1 MIFLQILK
9 INFNNM
15 SHILRVVPTPIG
27 NLEDI
32 TIRSLNYF
40 KQADL
45 VICEDTRSANR
56 LFRMLDIDL
65 LDKKFLSYHKDN
77 EHRIVDMLINEIQ
90 TYTFPILLSEAG
102 MPAISDP
109 GYLLIRNCIKAGLE
123 IEVIPGASA
132 VLVALVGSG
141 LPCDKFHFE
150 GFLPTKSG
158 RKQRLEF
165 IKNYPFT
172 SVIYES
178 PYRINKTLQEMLE
191 FFSPDHPIA
200 IGRELTKM
208 HEEFI
213 RGQLSEIVEQTKDKK
228 WKGEI
233 VLVIA
238 GKNIKNS

>member
-1 MIFLQILK
+1 MSQIL
-9 INFNNM
+9 
-15 SHILRVVPTPIG
+15 HIVPTPIG

-65 LDKKFLSYHKDN
+65 FDKKFLSYHKDN

-90 TYTFPILLSEAG
+90 TYTFPVLLSEAG

-213 RGQLSEIVEQTKDKK
+213 RGQLSEIIEQTKDKK

-238 GKNIKNS
+238 GKNIKNI

>member
-65 LDKKFLSYHKDN
+65 FDKKFLSYHKDN

-90 TYTFPILLSEAG
+90 IYTFPVLLSEAG

-132 VLVALVGSG
+132 GLVALVGSG

-213 RGQLSEIVEQTKDKK
+213 RGQLSEIIEQTKDKK

-238 GKNIKNS
+238 GKNIKNI

>member
-1 MIFLQILK
+1 MSQIL
-9 INFNNM
+9 
-15 SHILRVVPTPIG
+15 HIVPTPIG

-65 LDKKFLSYHKDN
+65 LDKKFLSYNKDN

-213 RGQLSEIVEQTKDKK
+213 RGQLSEIIEQTKDKK

-238 GKNIKNS
+238 GKNIKNI

>member
-1 MIFLQILK
+1 
-9 INFNNM
+9 M
-15 SHILRVVPTPIG
+15 SHILHLVPTPIG

-77 EHRIVDMLINEIQ
+77 EHRIVDMLINEIR

>member
-1 MIFLQILK
+1 
-9 INFNNM
+9 M
-15 SHILRVVPTPIG
+15 SHILHLVPTPIG

-65 LDKKFLSYHKDN
+65 FDKKFLSYHKDN

-90 TYTFPILLSEAG
+90 TYTFPVLLSEAG

-213 RGQLSEIVEQTKDKK
+213 RGQLSEIIEQTKDKK

-238 GKNIKNS
+238 GKNIKNI

>member
-77 EHRIVDMLINEIQ
+77 EHRIVDMLINEIR

>member
-1 MIFLQILK
+1 
-9 INFNNM
+9 M

-65 LDKKFLSYHKDN
+65 FDKKFLSYHKDN
-77 EHRIVDMLINEIQ
+77 EHRIVDMLINEIR

-213 RGQLSEIVEQTKDKK
+213 RGQLSEIIEQTKDKK
-228 WKGEI
+228 WKG
-233 VLVIA
+233 
-238 GKNIKNS
+238 

>member
-1 MIFLQILK
+1 
-9 INFNNM
+9 M
-15 SHILRVVPTPIG
+15 SHILHLVPTPIG

-77 EHRIVDMLINEIQ
+77 EHKIVDMLINEIR

-213 RGQLSEIVEQTKDKK
+213 RGQLSEIIEQTKDKK

-238 GKNIKNS
+238 GKNIKNI

>member
-1 MIFLQILK
+1 MSQIL
-9 INFNNM
+9 
-15 SHILRVVPTPIG
+15 HVVPTPIG
-27 NLEDI
+27 NLEDT

-65 LDKKFLSYHKDN
+65 LDKKFLSYNKDN

>member
-1 MIFLQILK
+1 MSQIL
-9 INFNNM
+9 
-15 SHILRVVPTPIG
+15 HIVPTPIG

-56 LFRMLDIDL
+56 LFRLLDIDL

-77 EHRIVDMLINEIQ
+77 EHRIVDMLINEIR

-238 GKNIKNS
+238 GKNIKNL

>member
-1 MIFLQILK
+1 MSQIL
-9 INFNNM
+9 
-15 SHILRVVPTPIG
+15 HVVPTPIG

-65 LDKKFLSYHKDN
+65 FDKKFLSYHKDN
-77 EHRIVDMLINEIQ
+77 EHRIVDMLINEIR

-213 RGQLSEIVEQTKDKK
+213 RGQLSEIIEQTKDKK
-228 WKGEI
+228 WKG
-233 VLVIA
+233 
-238 GKNIKNS
+238 

>member
-65 LDKKFLSYHKDN
+65 LDKKFLSYNKDN

-213 RGQLSEIVEQTKDKK
+213 RGQLSEIIEQTKDKK

>member
-1 MIFLQILK
+1 
-9 INFNNM
+9 M

-90 TYTFPILLSEAG
+90 TYTFPVLLSEAG

-213 RGQLSEIVEQTKDKK
+213 RGQLSEIIEQTKDKK

-238 GKNIKNS
+238 GKNIKNI

>member
-1 MIFLQILK
+1 MSQIL
-9 INFNNM
+9 
-15 SHILRVVPTPIG
+15 HVVPTPIG

-90 TYTFPILLSEAG
+90 TYTFPVLLSEAG

-213 RGQLSEIVEQTKDKK
+213 RGQLSEIIEQTKDKK

>member
-1 MIFLQILK
+1 MQILK

-213 RGQLSEIVEQTKDKK
+213 RGQLSEIIEQTKDKK

>member
-1 MIFLQILK
+1 MSQIL
-9 INFNNM
+9 
-15 SHILRVVPTPIG
+15 HVVPTPIG

-77 EHRIVDMLINEIQ
+77 EHRIVDMLINEIR

-213 RGQLSEIVEQTKDKK
+213 RGQLSEIIEQTKDKK

-238 GKNIKNS
+238 GKNIKNI

>member
-1 MIFLQILK
+1 MSQIL
-9 INFNNM
+9 
-15 SHILRVVPTPIG
+15 HIVPTPIG

-65 LDKKFLSYHKDN
+65 FDKKFLSYHKDN

-213 RGQLSEIVEQTKDKK
+213 RGQLSEIIEQTKDKK

-238 GKNIKNS
+238 GKNIKNI

>member
-1 MIFLQILK
+1 MSQIL
-9 INFNNM
+9 
-15 SHILRVVPTPIG
+15 HIVPTPIG

-65 LDKKFLSYHKDN
+65 FDKKFLSYHKDN

-90 TYTFPILLSEAG
+90 IYTFPVLLSEAG

-132 VLVALVGSG
+132 GLVALVGSG

-213 RGQLSEIVEQTKDKK
+213 RGQLSEIIEQTKDKK

-238 GKNIKNS
+238 GKNIKNI

>member
-1 MIFLQILK
+1 MSQIL
-9 INFNNM
+9 
-15 SHILRVVPTPIG
+15 HVVPTPIG

-65 LDKKFLSYHKDN
+65 FDKKFLSYHKDN
-77 EHRIVDMLINEIQ
+77 EHRIVDMLINEIR

-213 RGQLSEIVEQTKDKK
+213 RGQLSEIIEQTKDKK

-238 GKNIKNS
+238 

>member
-1 MIFLQILK
+1 MSQIL
-9 INFNNM
+9 
-15 SHILRVVPTPIG
+15 HVVPTPIG

-65 LDKKFLSYHKDN
+65 FDKKFLSYHKDN

-90 TYTFPILLSEAG
+90 IYTFPVLLSEAG

-132 VLVALVGSG
+132 GLVALVGSG

-213 RGQLSEIVEQTKDKK
+213 RGQLSEIIEQTKDKK

>member
-1 MIFLQILK
+1 
-9 INFNNM
+9 M
-15 SHILRVVPTPIG
+15 SHILHLVPTPIG
-27 NLEDI
+27 SLEDI

-77 EHRIVDMLINEIQ
+77 EHRIVDMLINEIR

>member
-1 MIFLQILK
+1 MQILK

-65 LDKKFLSYHKDN
+65 FDKKFLSYHKDN

-90 TYTFPILLSEAG
+90 IYTFPVLLSEAG

-132 VLVALVGSG
+132 GLVALVGSG

-213 RGQLSEIVEQTKDKK
+213 RGQLSEIIEQTKDKK

>member
-1 MIFLQILK
+1 
-9 INFNNM
+9 M

-40 KQADL
+40 KQTDL
-45 VICEDTRSANR
+45 IICEDTRSANR

-90 TYTFPILLSEAG
+90 IYTFPVLLSEAG

-213 RGQLSEIVEQTKDKK
+213 RGQLSEIIEQTKDKK

-238 GKNIKNS
+238 GKNIKNI

>member
-1 MIFLQILK
+1 
-9 INFNNM
+9 
-15 SHILRVVPTPIG
+15 VPTPIG

-65 LDKKFLSYHKDN
+65 FDKKFLSYHKDN
-77 EHRIVDMLINEIQ
+77 EHRIVDMLINEIR

>member
-1 MIFLQILK
+1 MSQIL
-9 INFNNM
+9 
-15 SHILRVVPTPIG
+15 HVVPTPIG

-77 EHRIVDMLINEIQ
+77 EHRIVDMLINEIR

-213 RGQLSEIVEQTKDKK
+213 RGQLSEIIEQTKDKK

>member
-1 MIFLQILK
+1 
-9 INFNNM
+9 M

-65 LDKKFLSYHKDN
+65 FDKKFLSYHKDN

-90 TYTFPILLSEAG
+90 IYTFPVLLSEAG

-213 RGQLSEIVEQTKDKK
+213 RGQLSEIIEQTKDKK

-238 GKNIKNS
+238 GKNIKNI

>member
-1 MIFLQILK
+1 MSQIL
-9 INFNNM
+9 
-15 SHILRVVPTPIG
+15 HVVPTPIG

-65 LDKKFLSYHKDN
+65 FDKKFLSYHKDN
-77 EHRIVDMLINEIQ
+77 EHKIVDMLINEIR

-213 RGQLSEIVEQTKDKK
+213 RGQLSEIIEQTKDKK

-238 GKNIKNS
+238 GKNIKNI

>member
-65 LDKKFLSYHKDN
+65 FDKKFLSYHKDN
-77 EHRIVDMLINEIQ
+77 EHRIVDMLINEIR

>member
-65 LDKKFLSYHKDN
+65 FDKKFLSYHKDN

-90 TYTFPILLSEAG
+90 IYTFPVLLSEAG

-132 VLVALVGSG
+132 GLVALVGSG

-213 RGQLSEIVEQTKDKK
+213 RGQLSEIIEQTKDKK

>member
-1 MIFLQILK
+1 
-9 INFNNM
+9 
-15 SHILRVVPTPIG
+15 VPTPIG

-65 LDKKFLSYHKDN
+65 FDKKFLSYHKDN

-213 RGQLSEIVEQTKDKK
+213 RGQLSEIIEQTKDKK

-238 GKNIKNS
+238 GKNIKNI

>member
-1 MIFLQILK
+1 
-9 INFNNM
+9 M

-77 EHRIVDMLINEIQ
+77 EHRIVDMLINEIR

-213 RGQLSEIVEQTKDKK
+213 RGQLSEI
-228 WKGEI
+228 
-233 VLVIA
+233 
-238 GKNIKNS
+238 

>member
-1 MIFLQILK
+1 
-9 INFNNM
+9 M
-15 SHILRVVPTPIG
+15 SHILHLVPTPIG

-65 LDKKFLSYHKDN
+65 FDKKFLSYHKDN

-213 RGQLSEIVEQTKDKK
+213 RGQLSEIIEQTKDKK

-238 GKNIKNS
+238 GKNIKNI

>member
-1 MIFLQILK
+1 MQILK

-65 LDKKFLSYHKDN
+65 FDKKFLSYHKDN

-90 TYTFPILLSEAG
+90 IYTFPVLLSEAG

-213 RGQLSEIVEQTKDKK
+213 RGQLSEIIEQTKDKK

-238 GKNIKNS
+238 GKNIKNI

>member
-1 MIFLQILK
+1 
-9 INFNNM
+9 M

-65 LDKKFLSYHKDN
+65 FDKKFISYHKDN

-90 TYTFPILLSEAG
+90 IYTFPVLLSEAG

-213 RGQLSEIVEQTKDKK
+213 RGQLSEIIEQTKDKK

-238 GKNIKNS
+238 GKNIKNI

>member
-1 MIFLQILK
+1 
-9 INFNNM
+9 M

-65 LDKKFLSYHKDN
+65 FDKKFLSYHKDN

-90 TYTFPILLSEAG
+90 TYTFPVLLSEAG

-213 RGQLSEIVEQTKDKK
+213 RGQLSEIIEQTKDKK

-238 GKNIKNS
+238 GKNIKNI

>member
-1 MIFLQILK
+1 MQILK

-65 LDKKFLSYHKDN
+65 FDKKFLSYHKDN

-90 TYTFPILLSEAG
+90 IYTFPVLLSEAG

-213 RGQLSEIVEQTKDKK
+213 RGQLSEIIEQTKDKK

>member
-15 SHILRVVPTPIG
+15 SHILHLVPTPIG

-77 EHRIVDMLINEIQ
+77 EHRIVDMLINEIR

-213 RGQLSEIVEQTKDKK
+213 RGQLSEIIEQTKDKK

-238 GKNIKNS
+238 GKNIKNI